1 MNQLLKESSDVLE
14 ATQKPENV
22 AQLTVQGYV
31 QVVYTFEIMLISIK
45 VDFWDLLKR
54 SFFLNFFVELSSIKY
69 SLSDLKLFVK
79 AMLPKTALTSLTP
92 PSPTSTSQ

>member
-14 ATQKPENV
+14 TTQKPENV

-45 VDFWDLLKR
+45 VVFLGVVKEDFLL
-54 SFFLNFFVELSSIKY
+54 
-69 SLSDLKLFVK
+69 
-79 AMLPKTALTSLTP
+79 
-92 PSPTSTSQ
+92 

>member
-14 ATQKPENV
+14 TTQKPENV
-22 AQLTVQGYV
+22 AQLTVQAYV

-54 SFFLNFFVELSSIKY
+54 SFFYNFFRGAIKY
-69 SLSDLKLFVK
+69 
-79 AMLPKTALTSLTP
+79 
-92 PSPTSTSQ
+92 